1 MNMNQEEYTQFIELY
16 RKFNKKLDHICHIGF
31 DKDLS
36 YFDNA
41 VIKDDEIELRIEHNK
56 QTQFI
61 DLIEVI
67 PVEMLK
73 YQDEEIKKYFIE
85 KETELTNVKIK
96 HYKESIRMDEKI
108 ISKMENVI
116 SKMEKLE
123 SHSDEISNEILK
135 AKHSVIL
142 RKSLIEEAEKRLNQY
157 INHVNNF

>member
-1 MNMNQEEYTQFIELY
+1 MSQEEYTDFIELY

-36 YFDNA
+36 YFDSA
-41 VIKDDEIELRIEHNK
+41 VIEDHVIELRIEHNK

-73 YQDEEIKKYFIE
+73 YTDEEIKKYFIE
-85 KETELTNVKIK
+85 KETELTNIKIK
-96 HYKESIRMDEKI
+96 HYKESIRMAED
-108 ISKMENVI
+108 NI
-116 SKMEKLE
+116 SKMEKIKSL
-123 SHSDEISNEILK
+123 SDEISNEILK
-135 AKHSVIL
+135 SKHSVIL

-157 INHVNNF
+157 ITHVNNF

>member
-1 MNMNQEEYTQFIELY
+1 MNQEEYTQFIELY

-36 YFDNA
+36 YFDSA
-41 VIKDDEIELRIEHNK
+41 VIEDHVIELRIEHEK

-73 YQDEEIKKYFIE
+73 FRDEEIKKYFID
-85 KETELTNVKIK
+85 KETELTNIKIK
-96 HYKESIRMDEKI
+96 HYKESIRMAED
-108 ISKMENVI
+108 NI
-116 SKMEKLE
+116 SKMEKIKSL
-123 SHSDEISNEILK
+123 SDEISNEIIK

-157 INHVNNF
+157 ITHVNNF

>member
-1 MNMNQEEYTQFIELY
+1 MSQEEYTQFIELY

-36 YFDNA
+36 YFDSA
-41 VIKDDEIELRIEHNK
+41 VINDHVIELRIEHEK

-73 YQDEEIKKYFIE
+73 YTDEEIKKYFIDR
-85 KETELTNVKIK
+85 ETELTNLKIK
-96 HYKESIRMDEKI
+96 HYKESVRMAED
-108 ISKMENVI
+108 NI
-116 SKMEKLE
+116 SKMEKIKSL
-123 SHSDEISNEILK
+123 SDEISNEILK
-135 AKHSVIL
+135 SKHSVIL

-157 INHVNNF
+157 ITHVNNF

>member
-1 MNMNQEEYTQFIELY
+1 MNQEEYTQFIELY

-36 YFDNA
+36 YFDSA
-41 VIKDDEIELRIEHNK
+41 SIEDHVIELRIEHNK

-67 PVEMLK
+67 PIKMLK
-73 YQDEEIKKYFIE
+73 YTDEEIKKYFIE
-85 KETELTNVKIK
+85 KETELTSIKIK
-96 HYKESIRMDEKI
+96 HYKESIRIAE
-108 ISKMENVI
+108 ENI
-116 SKMEKLE
+116 TNMEKLK
-123 SHSDEISNEILK
+123 SLSDEISNEIIK

-142 RKSLIEEAEKRLNQY
+142 RKSLIEEAEKRLSQY

>member
-1 MNMNQEEYTQFIELY
+1 MNQEEYTQFIELY

-36 YFDNA
+36 YFDSA
-41 VIKDDEIELRIEHNK
+41 VIEDHVIELRIEHNK

-73 YQDEEIKKYFIE
+73 YTDEEIKKYFID
-85 KETELTNVKIK
+85 KETELTNIKIK
-96 HYKESIRMDEKI
+96 HYKESIRMAED
-108 ISKMENVI
+108 NI
-116 SKMEKLE
+116 SKMEKLK
-123 SHSDEISNEILK
+123 SLSDEISNEIIK

-157 INHVNNF
+157 ITHVNNF

>member
-1 MNMNQEEYTQFIELY
+1 MSQEEYTQFIELY

-36 YFDNA
+36 YFDSA
-41 VIKDDEIELRIEHNK
+41 VINDHAIELRIEHEK

-67 PVEMLK
+67 PVKMLK
-73 YQDEEIKKYFIE
+73 YTDEEIKKFFIDR
-85 KETELTNVKIK
+85 ETELTNIKIK
-96 HYKESIRMDEKI
+96 HYKESVRMAEEN
-108 ISKMENVI
+108 ISN
-116 SKMEKLE
+116 MEKLK
-123 SHSDEISNEILK
+123 SFSDEISKEIENTK
-135 AKHSVIL
+135 QSIAI

>member
-1 MNMNQEEYTQFIELY
+1 MSQEEYTQFIELY

-36 YFDNA
+36 YFDSA
-41 VIKDDEIELRIEHNK
+41 VIEDHVIELRIEHNK

-73 YQDEEIKKYFIE
+73 YTDEEIKKYFIE

-96 HYKESIRMDEKI
+96 HYRKSIKMAEEN
-108 ISKMENVI
+108 ISH
-116 SKMEKLE
+116 MEKLK
-123 SHSDEISNEILK
+123 SLSDEISNELIK

>member
-1 MNMNQEEYTQFIELY
+1 MNQEEYNQFIELY

-36 YFDNA
+36 YFDSA
-41 VIKDDEIELRIEHNK
+41 VIEDQVIELRIEHNK

-73 YQDEEIKKYFIE
+73 YTDEEIKKYFID
-85 KETELTNVKIK
+85 KETELTNLKIK
-96 HYKESIRMDEKI
+96 HYKESVRMAE
-108 ISKMENVI
+108 ENI
-116 SKMEKLE
+116 SKMEKLK
-123 SHSDEISNEILK
+123 SISDEISNEILK

-157 INHVNNF
+157 ITHVNNF

>member
-1 MNMNQEEYTQFIELY
+1 MSQEEYTQFIELY

-36 YFDNA
+36 YFDSA
-41 VIKDDEIELRIEHNK
+41 VIEDHVIELRIEHNK

-67 PVEMLK
+67 PIKMLK
-73 YQDEEIKKYFIE
+73 YTDEEIKKYFID
-85 KETELTNVKIK
+85 KETELTNLKIK
-96 HYKESIRMDEKI
+96 HYKESIRMAED
-108 ISKMENVI
+108 NI
-116 SKMEKLE
+116 SKMEKLK
-123 SHSDEISNEILK
+123 SLSDEISNEIIK

-157 INHVNNF
+157 ITHVNNF

>member
-1 MNMNQEEYTQFIELY
+1 MNKEEYKQFIELY

-36 YFDNA
+36 YFDSA
-41 VIKDDEIELRIEHNK
+41 VIEDQDIELRIEHNK

-73 YQDEEIKKYFIE
+73 YTDEEIKKYFID
-85 KETELTNVKIK
+85 KETELTEVKIK
-96 HYKESIRMDEKI
+96 HYKESIRMAED
-108 ISKMENVI
+108 NI
-116 SKMEKLE
+116 SKMEKIKSL
-123 SHSDEISNEILK
+123 SDEISSEILK

-142 RKSLIEEAEKRLNQY
+142 RKSMIEQAEKRLNQY

>member
-1 MNMNQEEYTQFIELY
+1 MSQEEYTQFIELY

-36 YFDNA
+36 YFDSA
-41 VIKDDEIELRIEHNK
+41 VINENDIELRIEHEK

-67 PVEMLK
+67 PIEILK
-73 YQDEEIKKYFIE
+73 YTDEEIKKYFID

-96 HYKESIRMDEKI
+96 HYKERIRMSEEN
-108 ISKMENVI
+108 ISN
-116 SKMEKLE
+116 MEKLE
-123 SHSDEISNEILK
+123 SLSDEISYEIK
-135 AKHSVIL
+135 RAMNTIII
-142 RKSLIEEAEKRLNQY
+142 RKSLIEDAEKRLTQY

>member
-1 MNMNQEEYTQFIELY
+1 MNQEEYTQFIELY

-36 YFDNA
+36 YFDSA
-41 VIKDDEIELRIEHNK
+41 VINDNVIELRIEPDK

-73 YQDEEIKKYFIE
+73 YTDEEIKKYFIE
-85 KETELTNVKIK
+85 KETELTSIKIK
-96 HYKESIRMDEKI
+96 HYKESIRIAEEN
-108 ISKMENVI
+108 ISN
-116 SKMEKLE
+116 MEKLK
-123 SHSDEISNEILK
+123 SLSTEISYEIEI
-135 AKHSVIL
+135 AKRSVTL
-142 RKSLIEEAEKRLNQY
+142 RKSLIEEAEKRLDEY

>member
-1 MNMNQEEYTQFIELY
+1 MSQEEYTDFIELY

-36 YFDNA
+36 YFDSA
-41 VIKDDEIELRIEHNK
+41 VIEDHVIELRIEHNK

-73 YQDEEIKKYFIE
+73 YTDEEIKKYFID
-85 KETELTNVKIK
+85 KETELTNLKIK
-96 HYKESIRMDEKI
+96 HYKESIRMAED
-108 ISKMENVI
+108 NI
-116 SKMEKLE
+116 SKMEKIKNL
-123 SHSDEISNEILK
+123 SDEISNEILK
-135 AKHSVIL
+135 SKHSVIL

-157 INHVNNF
+157 ITHVNNF

>member
-1 MNMNQEEYTQFIELY
+1 MNQEEYKQFIELY

-36 YFDNA
+36 YFDSA
-41 VIKDDEIELRIEHNK
+41 VIEDQDIELRIEHNK

-73 YQDEEIKKYFIE
+73 YTDEEIKKFFIDR
-85 KETELTNVKIK
+85 ETELTNIKIK
-96 HYKESIRMDEKI
+96 HYKESVRMAED
-108 ISKMENVI
+108 NI
-116 SKMEKLE
+116 SKMEKIKSL
-123 SHSDEISNEILK
+123 SGEISNEILK

-142 RKSLIEEAEKRLNQY
+142 RKSMIEQAEKRLNQY
-157 INHVNNF
+157 ITHVNNF

>member
-1 MNMNQEEYTQFIELY
+1 MSQEEYTQFVELY

-36 YFDNA
+36 YFDSA
-41 VIKDDEIELRIEHNK
+41 VIEDQVIELRIEHNK

-73 YQDEEIKKYFIE
+73 YTDEEIKKYFID
-85 KETELTNVKIK
+85 KETELTNVKTK
-96 HYKESIRMDEKI
+96 HYKESIRMAED
-108 ISKMENVI
+108 NI
-116 SKMEKLE
+116 SKMEKIKSL
-123 SHSDEISNEILK
+123 SDEISNEILK

-142 RKSLIEEAEKRLNQY
+142 RKSLIEEAEKRLSQY

>member
-1 MNMNQEEYTQFIELY
+1 MSQEEYTQFIELY

-36 YFDNA
+36 YFDSA
-41 VIKDDEIELRIEHNK
+41 VINDNVIELRIEHEK

-73 YQDEEIKKYFIE
+73 YTDEEIKKYFID

-96 HYKESIRMDEKI
+96 HYKESIRMAED
-108 ISKMENVI
+108 NI
-116 SKMEKLE
+116 SKMEKIKSL
-123 SHSDEISNEILK
+123 SDEISNEIIK

-157 INHVNNF
+157 ITHVNNF